1 MMKIYRLKYLPTG
14 LYFCPSREVKVKIS
28 DGDQRQQAGVYV
40 KSNLSGRGK
49 TYLRKPSLTY
59 IGGRYYSHLITS
71 AKQLNSWGSFLIAF
85 VDSEWVI
92 EEME

>member
-1 MMKIYRLKYLPTG
+1 MKIYRLKHLPTG

-40 KSNLSGRGK
+40 KSNLSGGGK
-49 TYLRKPSLTY
+49 TYLREPSLTY

-71 AKQLNSWGSFLIAF
+71 VAQINLHGSCLLGYIEG
-85 VDSEWVI
+85 EWII
-92 EEME
+92 EELD